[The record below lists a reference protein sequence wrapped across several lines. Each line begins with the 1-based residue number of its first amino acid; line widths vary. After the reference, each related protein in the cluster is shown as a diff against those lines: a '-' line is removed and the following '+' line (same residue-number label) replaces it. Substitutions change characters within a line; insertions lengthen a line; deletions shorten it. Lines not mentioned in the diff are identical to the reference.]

1 MSDGDEGEL
10 RCWMLAAI
18 GCALE
23 PRSAVYLSTP
33 ITTGRRFVEWRRG
46 TGAELSPGS
55 SAYLRRRAEEVI
67 EPNRSDIAPLVRW
80 LRTRFQDPVIDPT
93 ALEAVPGWEQFD
105 YHRFWAEVIER
116 YAHTAVFAE
125 GWQYSS
131 GCVLELA
138 AAVSADATLLR
149 DDLAPLN
156 PKDAVQLIE
165 GAIADVAWD
174 SVLPEGPLGS
184 ALEAL
189 QERLDDAEPS
199 AVRNAAEL

>member
-46 TGAELSPGS
+46 TGADLTPGS
-55 SAYLRRRAEEVI
+55 PAYLRRRGEEVI

-138 AAVSADATLLR
+138 AAVSADAILLR
-149 DDLAPLN
+149 HDLAPLK
-156 PKDAVQLIE
+156 PKDAVELIE
-165 GAIADVAWD
+165 GAIADVARD
-174 SVLPEGPLGS
+174 SVLPEAPLAS

-189 QERLDDAEPS
+189 QQRLAHAES
-199 AVRNAAEL
+199 STVRDAAEL